1 MTTLRTAK
9 RFVLPLIGLWVLL
22 YASFSMVKPPLLDG
36 DDALSAEIAR
46 EMLTANHWITPLA
59 NGIRY
64 AHHPP
69 LLYWTVAASFR
80 IFGVSDWAARLPV
93 ALATLFLFIAT
104 FSLGRRLFHSPAAA
118 FYAAL
123 ALITSYGVFLFGHLL
138 LRDVFLC
145 LWITMAVNF
154 FWRSLSQQKHRLGT
168 ALGFAACC
176 ALGVLTQGFAGVV
189 FPLVIAVI
197 YLQATRNLGHLA
209 RWYPIPAILLF
220 VAMVLPWHIASKIA
234 SGQMRIES
242 LMPSFTGGRVPLLVF
257 WPLLLLWIVP
267 WCVFSI
273 RALRI
278 VVSPNPEYRRQARLL
293 CLIWIGVVLV
303 WFSFSAR
310 LEFNLLSA
318 LPPMALLAGGWLA
331 EDEGQPHH
339 QGRIAAWILLFFGV
353 AAAALVAWFLF
364 TAPQPAPGVDI
375 ATLLG
380 PNAGHHAVFFAYF
393 LDLTRN
399 AMGLFKVPLWIT
411 FFALLVG
418 VSACLWYRLRDNARM
433 ANCFLAGMTV
443 AILIGAHLALNTFS
457 PVLSSQILAEAI
469 KPEVHSNDVIV
480 VNGPFDSASSFVFY
494 LERQVLILNDNAGHA
509 APAPPDSANPS
520 LFVDG
525 TQVAALWS
533 GDNRVWLWSDADH
546 VPPLPGS
553 VYLIGRSGGKVV
565 VSNQPNQG
573 GATF

>member
-9 RFVLPLIGLWVLL
+9 RFVFPLIGLWVLL
-22 YASFSMVKPPLLDG
+22 YASFSMVRPPLLDG

-46 EMLTANHWITPLA
+46 EMITANHWITPLA

-69 LLYWTVAASFR
+69 LLYWSVAASFR

-93 ALATLFLFIAT
+93 ALATLFLFIAI
-104 FSLGRRLFHSPAAA
+104 FSLGRRVFHSPAAA
-118 FYAAL
+118 FYSAL
-123 ALITSYGVFLFGHLL
+123 TLITSYGVFLFGHLL

-145 LWITMAVNF
+145 LWTTLAVNF
-154 FWRSLSQQKHRLGT
+154 FFRSISQQRHRLGT

-176 ALGVLTQGFAGVV
+176 ALGVLTQGLAGVV
-189 FPLVIAVI
+189 FPVAIAVI
-197 YLQATRNLGHLA
+197 YLQATRNLRHLA
-209 RWYPIPAILLF
+209 RWHAIPAILLF
-220 VAMVLPWHIASKIA
+220 IAMVLPWHIASKIA
-234 SGQMRIES
+234 SGHSRIDS
-242 LMPSFTGGRVPLLVF
+242 LMPSFAGGRVPVLVF
-257 WPLLLLWIVP
+257 WPLLLLWTVP

-278 VVSPNPEYRRQARLL
+278 VCSPNPEYCRQSRLL
-293 CLIWIGVVLV
+293 CLIWIAVVLV

-310 LEFNLLSA
+310 LEFNLLAA

-339 QGRIAAWILLFFGV
+339 QGRIAAWVLFFFGM

-375 ATLLG
+375 ATLLR
-380 PNAGHHAVFFAYF
+380 PNAGHRPVFFAYF

-411 FFALLVG
+411 FCALLVG
-418 VSACLWYRLRDNARM
+418 VSACLWYRLRDRARM
-433 ANCFLAGMTV
+433 ANCFLAGMAV
-443 AILIGAHLALNTFS
+443 AILIGAHLALNIFS

-469 KPEVHSNDVIV
+469 KPEVGPADVIV
-480 VNGPFDSASSFVFY
+480 VNGNFESASSFVFY
-494 LERQVLILNDNAGHA
+494 LERQVLILNGNAGLA
-509 APAPPDSANPS
+509 APAPADSANPS

-525 TQVAALWS
+525 AQIAKLWN
-533 GDNRVWLWSDADH
+533 GDNRVWLWSDANK
-546 VPPLPGS
+546 VPSLPGT